1 MKTALYKPNANGP
14 KNARSF
20 FWVPSL
26 QPFPPV
32 FAKSTAI
39 LEPNGAAYLSLH
51 ATGSMMFDCYR
62 LHAILFGKFSR
73 RGVQAWLD
81 ANSEGECQIDER
93 ENKLTKT

>member
-1 MKTALYKPNANGP
+1 
-14 KNARSF
+14 
-20 FWVPSL
+20 
-26 QPFPPV
+26 
-32 FAKSTAI
+32 
-39 LEPNGAAYLSLH
+39 
-51 ATGSMMFDCYR
+51 MFDCYR